1 MASKKNTLGIQ
12 FDGVPWE
19 SLKDIPV
26 EREGRYLY
34 VLRPKLNKV
43 SHRVAVDIQI
53 KNNVKVV
60 TFSSA
65 LLVENA
71 TSLPIEVVVV
81 DEKRKHLSSAQKIA
95 PGEDYS
101 VPIES
106 AYKHR
111 LLVRPDPG
119 FNYNWSTETIFWRDL
134 AAQQHNQQ
142 RYVSDGQSVN
152 SVSCQPNDDQSQQ
165 PFRFQVRGGTDN
177 FDPLAKDYPYMTIR
191 LSAPVEIENLLPYN
205 MRYTIMEKTSP
216 KHSGPVVTS
225 YLRKGGISPLH
236 TVDVRNL
243 MLLSVVIENTSFHPS
258 EYAIVTSHD
267 PDELPVEN
275 TLTLQDP
282 DGLKLTLGIHRQ

>member
-1 MASKKNTLGIQ
+1 M
-12 FDGVPWE
+12 PWE
-19 SLKDIPV
+19 SLKDVPV

-43 SHRVAVDIQI
+43 SHRVAVDIHI

-101 VPIES
+101 VPIE
-106 AYKHR
+106 AAFKNR

-119 FNYNWSTETIFWRDL
+119 FNYNWSTEPIFWRDL
-134 AAQQHNQQ
+134 AAQQNHQL
-142 RYVSDGQSVN
+142 RYNSDGQAVN
-152 SVSCQPNDDQSQQ
+152 SVTCRALEEQGQQ

-177 FDPLAKDYPYMTIR
+177 FDPVAKDYPYMTIR

-205 MRYTIMEKTSP
+205 MKYTVMEKTSP
-216 KHSGPVVTS
+216 KHQGPVLTS

-243 MLLSVVIENTSFHPS
+243 MLLSVALEGTSFSPS
-258 EYAIVTSHD
+258 EYSIVSSHD

-275 TLTLQDP
+275 TLTLVDP
-282 DGLKLTLGIHRQ
+282 DGLKLMLGIHRQ

>member
-1 MASKKNTLGIQ
+1 M
-12 FDGVPWE
+12 PWE

-65 LLVENA
+65 LLIENA

-81 DEKRKHLSSAQKIA
+81 DDKRKFLSSAQKIA

-106 AYKHR
+106 AYKNR

-119 FNYNWSTETIFWRDL
+119 FNFNWSTEAIYWRDL
-134 AAQQHNQQ
+134 ATQQNRQQ
-142 RYVSDGQSVN
+142 RYGSDSVAVN
-152 SVSCQPNDDQSQQ
+152 SVSCRSNEEQNPQ

-216 KHSGPVVTS
+216 KHSGPVLTS

-243 MLLSVVIENTSFHPS
+243 MLLSVVLENTSFAPS
-258 EYAIVTSHD
+258 EYSIVSSHD

-275 TLTLQDP
+275 TLTLIDP
-282 DGLKLTLGIHRQ
+282 DGLKLVLGIHRQ

>member
-1 MASKKNTLGIQ
+1 M
-12 FDGVPWE
+12 
-19 SLKDIPV
+19 
-26 EREGRYLY
+26 Y

-43 SHRVAVDIQI
+43 SHRVAIDIQI

-71 TSLPIEVVVV
+71 TSVPIEVVVV
-81 DEKRKHLSSAQKIA
+81 DDKRKFLSSAQKIA

-106 AYKHR
+106 AYKNR

-119 FNYNWSTETIFWRDL
+119 FNFNWSSEAIYWRDL
-134 AAQQHNQQ
+134 ATQQNRQQ
-142 RYVSDGQSVN
+142 RYSSDSVTVN
-152 SVSCQPNDDQSQQ
+152 SVSCRANEEDNQQ

-205 MRYTIMEKTSP
+205 MRYTVMEKTSP
-216 KHSGPVVTS
+216 KHSGPVLTS

-243 MLLSVVIENTSFHPS
+243 MLLSVVLENTSFAPS
-258 EYAIVTSHD
+258 EYSIVSSHD

-275 TLTLQDP
+275 TLTLIDP
-282 DGLKLTLGIHRQ
+282 DGLKLILGIHRQYV

>member
-1 MASKKNTLGIQ
+1 M
-12 FDGVPWE
+12 
-19 SLKDIPV
+19 

-43 SHRVAVDIQI
+43 SHRVAVDIHI

-65 LLVENA
+65 LRVENA
-71 TSLPIEVVVV
+71 TSLPIEVVIT
-81 DEKRKHLSSAQKIA
+81 DDKGKHLSSAQKIA
-95 PGEDYS
+95 PGDDYS

-106 AYKHR
+106 AYKNR
-111 LLVRPDPG
+111 ILVRPDPG
-119 FNYNWSTETIFWRDL
+119 FKYNWSSEAIFWRDL
-134 AAQQHNQQ
+134 AANQHRQQ
-142 RYVSDGQSVN
+142 RYSSDGQSV
-152 SVSCQPNDDQSQQ
+152 SSISCRPLEDENQQ
-165 PFRFQVRGGTDN
+165 AFRFQVRGGTDN

-205 MRYTIMEKTSP
+205 LRYQVMEKTSP
-216 KHSGPVVTS
+216 KHSGPILTS

-243 MLLSVVIENTSFHPS
+243 MLLSVSIENTNFSAS
-258 EYAIVTSHD
+258 EYAIVSSHD

-275 TLTLQDP
+275 ILTLVDP
-282 DGLKLTLGIHRQ
+282 DGLKLNLGIHRQ